1 MIRKYRIIYIF
12 FFLRIKFWVWYVP
25 IHFFYFLCD
34 WKRRFK
40 SRFFFS
46 FPIWESGTFCNSKFM
61 MPKIV
66 YWQFIYFEFAVII
79 EICKCIF
86 FNIVSSYFF
95 HFFCV
100 NFVVHLND
108 GESQI
113 DQSTSPSLFNS
124 NLKTCC
130 IKVAECS
137 I

>member
-1 MIRKYRIIYIF
+1 
-12 FFLRIKFWVWYVP
+12 
-25 IHFFYFLCD
+25 
-34 WKRRFK
+34 
-40 SRFFFS
+40 
-46 FPIWESGTFCNSKFM
+46 M

-137 I
+137 IELSDTSKLSFFEASNVSLMSV